1 MITEEINFTLKDG
14 RRAVLRN
21 PKEEEAEE
29 LLNYFR
35 TAVGETDFL
44 LMSPQ
49 DCENYTA
56 ESERAFIRG
65 MNGSDSVIMLTCFV
79 GKEVAGNCQLTFKTN
94 LKERHRATIDLA
106 ILRKFWNLGI
116 GSAIFENLIALALR
130 NEDILQL
137 ELDFLEGHVR
147 ARAHSEKFGF
157 RIVGV
162 RPKAYRLKEGTYLN
176 EYIMIKEL
184 QRENR

>member
-1 MITEEINFTLKDG
+1 MITEEIHFTLKDG

-29 LLNYFR
+29 LLNYFL
-35 TAVGETDFL
+35 TAVSETDFL

-49 DCENYTA
+49 DCASYTV

-65 MNGSDSVIMLTCFV
+65 MNCSDSIIMLTCFV

-94 LKERHRATIDLA
+94 LKERHRAMIDLA

-116 GSAIFENLIALALR
+116 GSAMFKNLIALALR

-137 ELDFLEGHVR
+137 ELDFLEGNVR
-147 ARAHSEKFGF
+147 ARALYEKFGF
-157 RIVGV
+157 RITGV
-162 RPKAYRLKEGTYLN
+162 KPDAIRLNDGKLYNIYSMVKKL
-176 EYIMIKEL
+176 
-184 QRENR
+184 R

>member
-1 MITEEINFTLKDG
+1 MITEEIHFTLKDG
-14 RRAVLRN
+14 RKAVLRN

-29 LLNYFR
+29 LLNYFL
-35 TAVGETDFL
+35 TAVSETDFL
-44 LMSPQ
+44 LMCPQ

-65 MNGSDSVIMLTCFV
+65 MNCSDSIIMLTCFV

-130 NEDILQL
+130 NEDVLQL
-137 ELDFLEGHVR
+137 ELDFLEGNVR
-147 ARAHSEKFGF
+147 ARALYEKFGF
-157 RIVGV
+157 RTTGV
-162 RPKAYRLKEGTYLN
+162 KPDAIRLNDEKLYNIYSMVKKL
-176 EYIMIKEL
+176 
-184 QRENR
+184 R

>member
-1 MITEEINFTLKDG
+1 MITEEINFSLKDG
-14 RRAVLRN
+14 RAATLRN

-44 LMSPQ
+44 LMCPQ

-65 MNGSDSVIMLTCFV
+65 MNCSDNVIMLTCFV
-79 GKEVAGNCQLTFKTN
+79 GKEIAGNCQLTFKTN

-106 ILRKFWNLGI
+106 ILGKFWNPGVRC
-116 GSAIFENLIALALR
+116 AMFENL
-130 NEDILQL
+130 
-137 ELDFLEGHVR
+137 V
-147 ARAHSEKFGF
+147 
-157 RIVGV
+157 
-162 RPKAYRLKEGTYLN
+162 
-176 EYIMIKEL
+176 
-184 QRENR
+184 